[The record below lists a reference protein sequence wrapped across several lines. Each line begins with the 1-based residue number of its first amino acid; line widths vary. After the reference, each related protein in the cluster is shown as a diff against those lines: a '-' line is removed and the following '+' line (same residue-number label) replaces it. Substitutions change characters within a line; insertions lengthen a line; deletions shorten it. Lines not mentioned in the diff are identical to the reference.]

1 MFTDAFLVH
10 QRLGHEKVSTTP
22 GTYDHLY
29 PDRTSNVAGR
39 LEALASP
46 EEKKPWY
53 WFDSA
58 QGVTFSVA
66 LDAKKPRL
74 QAKNL
79 ESRAVFYTLFRSI
92 FDGFKK
98 SEGKFL
104 LLELGKFGFLLNKFV

>member
-22 GTYDHLY
+22 GTYAHLY
-29 PDRTSNVAGR
+29 PDRANNVADR
-39 LEALASP
+39 LEALAST

-53 WFDSA
+53 WFDSSS
-58 QGVTFSVA
+58 GVIFSVA

-98 SEGKFL
+98 LEGKFL
-104 LLELGKFGFLLNKFV
+104 LLELGKSRFLLNKFV